1 MAQTGSSNKKVASS
15 LVAMSSAAVLAVYA
29 AGFVRTKAAAERFA
43 EQSTERRPRQ
53 APARQPEVLEAS
65 LKTAPPLPLPV
76 PAEPRTEVQPE
87 VKPVVQPVVQPE
99 VNKDAPAPK
108 AKKVEQSAPVPV
120 ASAPAPA
127 PVVAAAPVAPA
138 ASTAPISPPPP
149 WKDGTW
155 KGWGTCRH
163 GDLQAAVVVE
173 NGKITSATIA
183 DCQTRYS
190 CDVIDK
196 LPPEVVK
203 RQSADVDRIG
213 GATQSADAFYYAV
226 YEALRQANEAAKA
239 EGITVPAPQTN

>member
-1 MAQTGSSNKKVASS
+1 MAQKGSSNKKVANS

-53 APARQPEVLEAS
+53 APARQPEVSSEVIEAK
-65 LKTAPPLPLPV
+65 LNTAPMPIPGHIEVDTGAKPE
-76 PAEPRTEVQPE
+76 AKTE
-87 VKPVVQPVVQPE
+87 
-99 VNKDAPAPK
+99 APAPK
-108 AKKVEQSAPVPV
+108 TDAAQPKPAQTSTQISTQITTAP
-120 ASAPAPA
+120 
-127 PVVAAAPVAPA
+127 AAAPVAAVAPAAPA
-138 ASTAPISPPPP
+138 ASTAPISPPAP

-203 RQSADVDRIG
+203 RQSADVDRVG

-239 EGITVPAPQTN
+239 EGITAPAPQSN